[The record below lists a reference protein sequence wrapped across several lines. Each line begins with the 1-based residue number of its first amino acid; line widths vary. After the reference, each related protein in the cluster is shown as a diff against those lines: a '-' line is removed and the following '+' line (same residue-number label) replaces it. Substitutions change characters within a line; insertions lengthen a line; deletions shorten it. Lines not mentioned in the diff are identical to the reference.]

1 MERQFLSIL
10 LFGLIFIS
18 GCQTS
23 IEAISYDNTQ
33 SINEIEEPKEAPIEQ
48 ELIEELPKNV

>member
-10 LFGLIFIS
+10 LFSLIFIS

-33 SINEIEEPKEAPIEQ
+33 SINEIEELKK
-48 ELIEELPKNV
+48 LLLSKS

>member
-10 LFGLIFIS
+10 LFSLIFLS

-23 IEAISYDNTQ
+23 IEAISYNNTEQ
-33 SINEIEEPKEAPIEQ
+33 VNEIQEYEEATY
-48 ELIEELPKNV
+48 

>member
-10 LFGLIFIS
+10 LFGLIFLS

-23 IEAISYDNTQ
+23 IEAISYDNT
-33 SINEIEEPKEAPIEQ
+33 EQ
-48 ELIEELPKNV
+48 VLMRFKNL